1 MMEMPKERAAGLRER
16 SPFVVDIVFGKCTLV
31 RGERKMAI
39 VTMED
44 AEQVGLQ
51 GEPVQKLR

>member
-1 MMEMPKERAAGLRER
+1 MMEMPKERAAGLRDR
-16 SPFVVDIVFGKCTLV
+16 SPFVEDIFGNCTLV

-39 VTMED
+39 VSMED